1 MKKDTPDYPLDAHA
15 HTYTLE
21 PADLDIRTYGVGG
34 GAEREWVQWMP
45 ADSHSEIQ
53 PGARHPSPS
62 VLGTTAVPEGASLP
76 FLTLASKYSFF

>member
-34 GAEREWVQWMP
+34 WGRERMGAVDAGR
-45 ADSHSEIQ
+45 Q
-53 PGARHPSPS
+53 P
-62 VLGTTAVPEGASLP
+62 
-76 FLTLASKYSFF
+76 F